1 MGNALGNALGSA
13 LAFCVHI
20 LTAAGAGLAF
30 LALIFATLGA
40 WGAMFVTFGIALLV
54 DGIDGPLARRLQVAE
69 RLPRW
74 SGDVLDLVVDF
85 LTYVFV
91 PAYAIAVG
99 GLIPIEFAIPC
110 CLLIVVTGALYF
122 SDRDMK
128 LSGHYFRGFPAVWN
142 LVAFYLFVLTPPP
155 FVAAGAIVV
164 LAGLTFVP
172 LPFLHP
178 LRVTRWRWL
187 TISALVLWGALAVV
201 TVWRDF
207 RPGVWI
213 VAALCLLAIYF
224 IMAGLIRPSSDD
236 QR

>member
-1 MGNALGNALGSA
+1 MRNA
-13 LAFCVHI
+13 LAFAVHI

-40 WGAMFVTFGIALLV
+40 WGAMFITLGVALLI

-74 SGDVLDLVVDF
+74 SGEVLDLVVDF

-99 GLIPIEFAIPC
+99 GLMPIELAIPC
-110 CLLIVVTGALYF
+110 GLLIVVTGALYF
-122 SDRDMK
+122 ADRNMK
-128 LSGHYFRGFPAVWN
+128 MSGHYFRGFPAVWN
-142 LVAFYLFVLTPPP
+142 LVAFYLFVLSPPP
-155 FVAAGAIVV
+155 VVAAGAVVV
-164 LAGLTFVP
+164 LAGLTFLP
-172 LPFLHP
+172 IPFLHP

-187 TISALVLWGALAVV
+187 TVAALMLWGGLALV
-201 TVWRDF
+201 TIRRDF
-207 RPGVWI
+207 MPGPWI

-224 IMAGLIRPSSDD
+224 IMAGLIRSSSDD
-236 QR
+236 GR